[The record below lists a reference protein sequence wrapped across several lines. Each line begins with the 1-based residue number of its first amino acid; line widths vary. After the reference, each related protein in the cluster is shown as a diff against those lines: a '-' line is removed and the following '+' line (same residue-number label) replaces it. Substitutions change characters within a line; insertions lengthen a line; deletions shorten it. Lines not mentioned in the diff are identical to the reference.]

1 MRKTILSLSAAAL
14 ALTGAGIAYAQRG
27 DRPNPDANGDG
38 VVTLAEMKAHGNE
51 LFAKMDE
58 NGDGTINADD
68 RQAHHEEMFAKADA
82 NNDGELSQAE
92 MKAMH
97 EARKERRE
105 ERRAAKAGNREE
117 RMAEHFAKMDT
128 DNSGG
133 LSQDELRA
141 MHEARGEHRGGEGMR
156 EGKRG
161 MRGKHGMEGGPGMRG
176 AHMMLEMADANGDKA
191 VTRAEFDTALAA
203 HFAKVDTN
211 RDGKI
216 STEERD
222 AAHKAMRAEW
232 KAKREARQAQ

>member
-1 MRKTILSLSAAAL
+1 MRKTILTLSAAAV

-38 VVTLAEMKAHGNE
+38 VATLAEVKAHGNE
-51 LFAKMDE
+51 LFAKLDA
-58 NGDGTINADD
+58 NGDGVINAQD

-82 NNDGELSQAE
+82 NGDGELSQAE

-105 ERRAAKAGNREE
+105 ERREARAEKREA

-141 MHEARGEHRGGEGMR
+141 MHEARGERHEGRRG
-156 EGKRG
+156 GKRG
-161 MRGKHGMEGGPGMRG
+161 MRGGHGERG
-176 AHMMLEMADANGDKA
+176 AHMMLKMADKDGDKS
-191 VTRAEFDTALAA
+191 VTRAEFDAGLAA
-203 HFAKVDTN
+203 HFAKVDT
-211 RDGKI
+211 DGDGAI
-216 STEERD
+216 SAEERE

-232 KAKREARQAQ
+232 KAKREERRAQ